1 MICAFN
7 SMVSTQASLRDSAHL
22 VDADEEGVEVIMAS
36 GRNVMESGNPRRSRG
51 FSLIELLVVVAII
64 LIIAAIAIPNFL
76 RAKMAANE
84 SATVSSIHAIN
95 TAEIAYSSSCPSI
108 GFSASLTEL
117 NVSAICVSGTNQIDS
132 TLAAGTK
139 SGYVYSYTPG
149 ATSPT
154 LTYGLNVDP
163 LTRGVTGTRSF
174 FSSEISVT
182 HYNQSAAATV
192 NDNTIQ

>member
-139 SGYVYSYTPG
+139 SGYVYTYTPG